1 MKAGVPHAH
10 RQTRNGAR
18 IALVSLGIPYIYS
31 EHRYYDITTVRR
43 ETPGRVHRTYIHN
56 YTYRSRVDPPPP

>member
-31 EHRYYDITTVRR
+31 EHRYYDITSTTVRR
-43 ETPGRVHRTYIHN
+43 ETPGRVHRTYTITH
-56 YTYRSRVDPPPP
+56 TEAA